1 MVALR
6 WGATLHHAV
15 HKGSMRL
22 SKIKLAGFK
31 SFVDPTTIV
40 LPSNLVGVVGP
51 NGCGKSNVIDAV
63 RWVMGET
70 SAKNLR
76 GESMADVIFNGSA
89 NRKPIGAATIE
100 LVFDNADGVIGGQ
113 FANYGE
119 VAVRRTVTRDGQS
132 QYFLN
137 NVRCR
142 RKDITHI
149 FLGTGLGPRS
159 YAIIEQG
166 MISRLIE
173 AKPEEMRAHLEEAAG
188 ISKYKERRRETENR
202 IRHTRDNLDRLN
214 DLREEV
220 ENQLAHLQKQARAAE
235 RHTALKDEQRQVQ
248 AELLAIDLKNI
259 DARVHEEGMAL
270 ARQKTEL
277 EAAIAAQR
285 RVETEIEEARQQQ
298 ILAGDE
304 LNATTARHYSVD
316 LEISHLEQAIEHNRA
331 TRERQQMDLEE
342 ANQRLA
348 DISAEISQD
357 EAQLRE
363 LDKQLEELAPGVDE
377 VQRKAQT
384 SSTRLD
390 SAEKELARWQENW
403 NAFSEELNQA
413 RRVVEVETA
422 RIGHLHE
429 KQEQLSQR
437 RASLDQE
444 RGSISLNEL
453 EDRLAALIRAERELG
468 EREQQVT
475 KRFQETVRELEALRR
490 ASESAATE
498 LQDVRGELDSSRARL
513 GALETLQ
520 RAALGGDEA
529 SATEWLEAQQLGDR
543 KRLAQKLEVADGWQ
557 TAVETV
563 LGDFLQAVSVEKVDK
578 HLRSL
583 PDANVLLFEDDAL
596 KYAEDGKDGYLLA
609 HVRNAGPAA
618 DMLSAVRTAASLNE
632 AMALRGRLAHGESI
646 ITPEGVWLSR
656 NWVRVSRGD
665 AEAGG
670 VLTRET
676 EMREIKSSMR
686 SLESRLASLTARQ
699 SEAKAG
705 IERQEAAREQL
716 HDARTKAAKEHGAA
730 AARLAA
736 LRAEFDKSRQ
746 RSLALGEDS
755 QNIEQSLDEVA
766 NAIRESEAKLASAA
780 EQSGLLDS
788 KVADL
793 QGQQLQLLKEVESAR
808 AQAEADREEFHSLT
822 IKVQSQRSSRESATT
837 TLERALS
844 QRGQL
849 MDRVE
854 SLKAHL
860 AGGEAPLAEL
870 QDKLQAQLA
879 LKVTVDDELRGKH
892 EALEQANN
900 GLREQETR
908 RSEQEKKVSAVR
920 ESADTMRMA
929 VRELEIRRENIA
941 ERFAATGMVL
951 EEVQQGLPADYT
963 PEAWNAR
970 LEKIQTRLDRIGT
983 VNLLAIEEFEEQ
995 SERAKYLEEQHADL
1009 SKALDTLERAIRKI
1023 DKETRQRFQEVFD
1036 AVNVGLK
1043 KLFPRLF
1050 GGGHAYMSLEGDDLL
1065 NAGVT
1070 VMAQPPGKR
1079 NSSIHLLSGGE
1090 KALTAVALVFSIFE
1104 LNPAPFCLL
1113 DEVDAPLDDANVGR
1127 FCDIVREM
1135 SANVQF
1141 LFITHNKV
1149 TMEMASQLTGVTMGE
1164 PGVSRLVSVDIDE
1177 AVKLAG

>member
-1 MVALR
+1 
-6 WGATLHHAV
+6 
-15 HKGSMRL
+15 MRL
-22 SKIKLAGFK
+22 SKIKLSGFK
-31 SFVDPTTIV
+31 SFVDPTTII

-63 RWVMGET
+63 RWVMGES

-76 GESMADVIFNGSA
+76 GESMTDVIFNGSA
-89 NRKPIGAATIE
+89 NRKPIGAASIE
-100 LVFDNADGVIGGQ
+100 LVFDNADGMIGGQ

-214 DLREEV
+214 DLREEID
-220 ENQLAHLQKQARAAE
+220 NQLRHLQKQARAAE
-235 RHTALKDEQRQVQ
+235 RHKVLKDEQRQVE
-248 AELLAIDLKNI
+248 AELLAIELKDLDVRIHDENM
-259 DARVHEEGMAL
+259 RLE
-270 ARQKTEL
+270 RQKTEL

-285 RVETEIEEARQQQ
+285 RLESQIEEARQAQ

-331 TRERQQMDLEE
+331 TRERQEMDLQE

-348 DISAEISQD
+348 EISDEISKD
-357 EAQLRE
+357 EAQLRD
-363 LDKQLEELAPGVDE
+363 LDAKLAELAPGLDD
-377 VQRKAQT
+377 VQRNAQV
-384 SSTRLD
+384 
-390 SAEKELARWQENW
+390 SAERLERAEQELAKWQESW
-403 NAFSEELNQA
+403 NSFSDSLNES
-413 RRVVEVETA
+413 RRVVEVETT
-422 RIGHLHE
+422 RIEHLN
-429 KQEQLSQR
+429 EQQIQLETR
-437 RASLDQE
+437 RTSLEEERGTISLD
-444 RGSISLNEL
+444 EL
-453 EDRLAALIRAERELG
+453 EERLAELVKAETELAG
-468 EREQQVT
+468 REQQVT
-475 KRFQETVRELEALRR
+475 SRLQETARQLEGLRDDSDTI
-490 ASESAATE
+490 ANE
-498 LQDVRGELDSSRARL
+498 LQDARGELESSRACYA
-513 GALETLQ
+513 ALETLQ
-520 RAALGGDEA
+520 EAALGGDESTA
-529 SATEWLEAQQLGDR
+529 AEWLANQKLGDR
-543 KRLAQKLEVADGWQ
+543 QRLAQKLKVSGNWQ

-563 LGDFLQAVSVEKVDK
+563 LGDFLQAVSVEKVDR

-583 PDANVLLFEDDAL
+583 PSANILLFEDDAL
-596 KYAEDGKDGYLLA
+596 KYNEDGRDGSLLA
-609 HVRNAGPAA
+609 QVSNAGPAA
-618 DMLSAVRTAASLNE
+618 ELLAAVRTAASLDE
-632 AMALRGRLAHGESI
+632 AMALRSRLAQGESV

-656 NWVRVSRGD
+656 NWVRVSNQD

-670 VLTRET
+670 VLSREQ
-676 EMREIKSSMR
+676 EMRELETAIR
-686 SLESRLASLTARQ
+686 SLEVRVEGLTGQQDENRTGIGKAE
-699 SEAKAG
+699 SERK
-705 IERQEAAREQL
+705 QL
-716 HDARTKAAKEHGAA
+716 HDAQTVAAKDHAAA
-730 AARLAA
+730 AARLSAM
-736 LRAEFDKSRQ
+736 RTEFDKSRQ

-755 QNIEQSLDEVA
+755 QSIDEALSEVA
-766 NAIRESEAKLASAA
+766 GSLRESESRLAGAR
-780 EQSGLLDS
+780 EQSAQLKSRSAGLQS
-788 KVADL
+788 
-793 QGQQLQLLKEVESAR
+793 QQEQL
-808 AQAEADREEFHSLT
+808 QAEADAARGQAETDREAYNNLT
-822 IKVQSQRSSRESATT
+822 IEVQSQRSSRESATT
-837 TLERALS
+837 MLERALS
-844 QRGQL
+844 QRTQFT
-849 MDRVE
+849 DRVD
-854 SLKAHL
+854 SLKVHL
-860 AGGEAPLAEL
+860 EEGKAPLADL
-870 QDKLQAQLA
+870 QEKLQAQLA
-879 LKVTVDDELRGKH
+879 LKVTVDDELRSRH
-892 EALEQANN
+892 EALEQAND
-900 GLREQETR
+900 GLREQELL
-908 RSEQEKKVSAVR
+908 RSDQEKAVAEVR
-920 ESADTMRMA
+920 ERADSLRMA
-929 VRELEIRRENIA
+929 VREQEIRREGIA
-941 ERFAATGMVL
+941 EKFAQTGMGL
-951 EEVQQGLPADYT
+951 EDVQQSLPDDYT
-963 PEAWNAR
+963 RDGWEAR
-970 LEKIQTRLDRIGT
+970 LEKIQRRLERIGT

-995 SERAKYLEEQHADL
+995 SERAKYLEEQHGDL
-1009 SKALDTLERAIRKI
+1009 SAALETLEKAIRKI

-1036 AVNVGLK
+1036 SVNAGLK

-1050 GGGHAYMSLEGDDLL
+1050 GGGHAYMSLEGEDLL

-1141 LFITHNKV
+1141 LFISHNKV
-1149 TMEMASQLTGVTMGE
+1149 TMELASQLMGVTMGE

>member
-1 MVALR
+1 
-6 WGATLHHAV
+6 
-15 HKGSMRL
+15 MRL
-22 SKIKLAGFK
+22 SKIKLSGFK
-31 SFVDPTTIV
+31 SFVDPTSII

-89 NRKPIGAATIE
+89 NRKPIGQATIE
-100 LVFDNADGVIGGQ
+100 LVFDNADGTIGGQ

-173 AKPEEMRAHLEEAAG
+173 AKPEEMRTHLEEAAG

-220 ENQLAHLQKQARAAE
+220 ENQLRHLQKQARAAE
-235 RHTALKDEQRQVQ
+235 RHKVLKDEQRQLE
-248 AELLAIDLKNI
+248 AELLAIDLQTI
-259 DARVHEEGMAL
+259 DARVSEEGMAL
-270 ARQKTEL
+270 SRQKTEL
-277 EAAIAAQR
+277 EAAIASQR
-285 RVETEIEEARQQQ
+285 RVEAEIEEARQKQ

-331 TRERQQMDLEE
+331 TRERQQMDIEE
-342 ANQRLA
+342 ARERLT
-348 DISAEISQD
+348 EISTEISND

-363 LDKQLEELAPGVDE
+363 LDKRLEELAPGMDE
-377 VQRKAQT
+377 IERTAQN
-384 SSTRLD
+384 SAERLEQ
-390 SAEKELARWQENW
+390 AEKELSRWQENW
-403 NAFSEELNQA
+403 NSFSDELNEV

-422 RIGHLHE
+422 RISHLHE
-429 KQEQLSQR
+429 KQEQLEQR
-437 RASLDQE
+437 RSSLEEE
-444 RGSISLNEL
+444 RGSISLEEL
-453 EDRLAALIRAERELG
+453 EVRVQELARAERDLG
-468 EREQQVT
+468 DREQQVT
-475 KRFQETVRELEALRR
+475 DRLQETLQQLESQRKR
-490 ASESAATE
+490 SEAIANE
-498 LQDVRGELDSSRARL
+498 AQDVRGELDTSRARL
-513 GALETLQ
+513 VALETLQ
-520 RAALGGDEA
+520 QAALGADEERA
-529 SATEWLEAQQLGDR
+529 ADWLAAQQLDKR
-543 KRLAQKLEVADGWQ
+543 QRLAQKLQVDDGWQ

-578 HLRSL
+578 HLRNL

-609 HVRNAGPAA
+609 RVKNAGPAA
-618 DMLSAVRTAASLNE
+618 EALAHVRAAASLSE
-632 AMALRGRLAHGESI
+632 AMALRGRLNQGESV

-656 NWVRVSRGD
+656 NWVRVSYGD
-665 AEAGG
+665 GEAGG
-670 VLTRET
+670 ILSRET
-676 EMREIKSSMR
+676 EMRELEGSIR
-686 SLESRLASLTARQ
+686 SFESRLSSLDEQQIAL
-699 SEAKAG
+699 KAD
-705 IERQEAAREQL
+705 IKSQEAAREKLQE
-716 HDARTKAAKEHGAA
+716 AKTKAAKEHGAA
-730 AARLAA
+730 AARLSA
-736 LRAEFDKSRQ
+736 LRTEFDKSRQ
-746 RSLALGEDS
+746 RSLALGKDS
-755 QNIEQSLDEVA
+755 QGVDASLGDVDTA
-766 NAIRESEAKLASAA
+766 LRESQATLEAARQ
-780 EQSGLLDS
+780 QSGQLEGRVDELHERQR
-788 KVADL
+788 VLVEEADA
-793 QGQQLQLLKEVESAR
+793 AR
-808 AQAEADREEFHSLT
+808 EQAEADRDAYHNLT
-822 IKVQSQRSSRESATT
+822 IEVQSQRSSRESATT

-844 QRGQL
+844 QQSQL
-849 MDRVE
+849 TDRME
-854 SLKAHL
+854 SLKVHL
-860 AGGEAPLAEL
+860 QEGEAPLEEL
-870 QDKLQAQLA
+870 QEKLQVQLA

-892 EALEQANN
+892 EALEQANET
-900 GLREQETR
+900 LRAQELR
-908 RSEQEKKVSAVR
+908 RAEQEKAVSEVR

-929 VRELEIRRENIA
+929 VRELEIRREGIA
-941 ERFAATGMVL
+941 EKFTATGLQL
-951 EEVQQGLPADYT
+951 EEVQQSLPEDYT
-963 PEAWNAR
+963 PEAWQER
-970 LEKIQTRLDRIGT
+970 LEKVQRRLDRIGT

-995 SERAKYLEEQHADL
+995 SERAKYLQEQHADL
-1009 SKALDTLERAIRKI
+1009 SAALETLEKAIRKI
-1023 DKETRQRFQEVFD
+1023 DRETRQRFQEVFD
-1036 AVNVGLK
+1036 AINAGLK

-1065 NAGVT
+1065 NSGVT

-1149 TMEMASQLTGVTMGE
+1149 TMELASQLMGVTMGE

>member
-1 MVALR
+1 
-6 WGATLHHAV
+6 
-15 HKGSMRL
+15 MRL
-22 SKIKLAGFK
+22 SKIKLSGFK
-31 SFVDPTTIV
+31 SFVDPTTII

-63 RWVMGET
+63 RWVMGES

-89 NRKPIGAATIE
+89 NRKPIGAASIE
-100 LVFDNADGVIGGQ
+100 LVFDNADGTIGGQ

-173 AKPEEMRAHLEEAAG
+173 AKPEDMRAHLEEAAG

-220 ENQLAHLQKQARAAE
+220 ENQLRHLQKQARAAE
-235 RHTALKDEQRQVQ
+235 RHKVLKEEQRQVE
-248 AELLAIDLKNI
+248 AELLAIDLKEI
-259 DARVHEEGMAL
+259 DTKVHDEGMAL

-285 RVETEIEEARQQQ
+285 RVEAEIEEARQQQ

-348 DISAEISQD
+348 EIGAEISND
-357 EAQLRE
+357 EAQLAE
-363 LDKQLEELAPGVDE
+363 LDQRLAEMTPGLDE
-377 VQRKAQT
+377 IQRTAQT
-384 SSTRLD
+384 SAGTLERS
-390 SAEKELARWQENW
+390 EKELARWQENW
-403 NAFSEELNQA
+403 NSFSEELNNA
-413 RRVVEVETA
+413 RRTVEVETA

-429 KQEQLSQR
+429 KQEQLQQR
-437 RASLDQE
+437 RSSLEEE
-444 RGSISLNEL
+444 RGSISLDEL
-453 EDRLAALIRAERELG
+453 ENRLAELIRAESELAR
-468 EREQQVT
+468 REQQVND
-475 KRFQETVRELEALRR
+475 RFQKAARELESLREQ
-490 ASESAATE
+490 SEAAANE
-498 LQDVRGELDSSRARL
+498 MQGARGELESSRARL
-513 GALETLQ
+513 AALETLQ
-520 RAALGGDEA
+520 KAALGGDEA
-529 SATEWLEAQQLGDR
+529 SAAEWLDQQNLGDR
-543 KRLAQKLEVADGWQ
+543 QRLAQKLEVNAPWQ
-557 TAVETV
+557 RAVETV
-563 LGDFLQAVSVEKVDK
+563 LGDFLQAVSVTKVDK
-578 HLRSL
+578 HLRNL
-583 PDANVLLFEDDAL
+583 PNANVLLFEDDAL
-596 KYAEDGKDGYLLA
+596 KYAEDGRDGYLLSQ
-609 HVRNAGPAA
+609 VNSAGPAA
-618 DMLSAVRTAASLNE
+618 EALANVRTANTLDE
-632 AMALRGRLAHGESI
+632 ALARRGRLGQGESV
-646 ITPEGVWLSR
+646 ITPEGVWFSR
-656 NWVRVSRGD
+656 NWVRVSSQD
-665 AEAGG
+665 ADSGG
-670 VLTRET
+670 VLSREQ
-676 EMREIKSSMR
+676 EIRDLESSIR
-686 SLESRLASLTARQ
+686 SLEKRVESLEGKQGHIKTDIEKLE
-699 SEAKAG
+699 SEHK
-705 IERQEAAREQL
+705 QL
-716 HDARTKAAKEHGAA
+716 HEAQSIAGKDHAGAS
-730 AARLAA
+730 ARLAA
-736 LRAEFDKSRQ
+736 MRTEFDKSRQ

-755 QNIEQSLDEVA
+755 QSIEAQMTEAADAV
-766 NAIRESEAKLASAA
+766 REAEAKLKAA
-780 EQSGLLDS
+780 GELSSQLEGRAEGLQSQQ
-788 KVADL
+788 ADL
-793 QGQQLQLLKEVESAR
+793 LREVEAAR
-808 AQAEADREEFHSLT
+808 LQSEADRDAYHNLT
-822 IKVQSQRSSRESATT
+822 IEVQSQRSSRESATT

-844 QRGQL
+844 QRTQFH
-849 MDRVE
+849 DRVD
-854 SLKAHL
+854 SLKVHL
-860 AGGEAPLAEL
+860 NDGKEPLSEF

-892 EALEQANN
+892 ESLEQANET
-900 GLREQETR
+900 LREQEQR
-908 RSEQEKKVSAVR
+908 RAEQEKNVNTVR
-920 ESADTMRMA
+920 ESADGMRMA
-929 VRELEIRRENIA
+929 VRELEIRREGIA
-941 ERFAATGMVL
+941 ERFAATGLVL
-951 EEVQQGLPADYT
+951 EEIQQALPEEYT
-963 PEAWNAR
+963 QEGWQAR
-970 LEKIQTRLDRIGT
+970 LEKIQRSLDRIGT

-995 SERAKYLEEQHADL
+995 SERSKYLEEQHADL
-1009 SKALDTLERAIRKI
+1009 SAALETLEKAIRKI

-1036 AVNVGLK
+1036 KVNTGLK
-1043 KLFPRLF
+1043 RLFPRLF
-1050 GGGHAYMSLEGDDLL
+1050 GGGHAYMSLEGEDLL
-1065 NAGVT
+1065 NSGVT

-1113 DEVDAPLDDANVGR
+1113 DEVDAPLDDANVSR
-1127 FCDIVREM
+1127 FCEIVREM

-1149 TMEMASQLTGVTMGE
+1149 TMELASQLMGVTMGE

>member
-1 MVALR
+1 
-6 WGATLHHAV
+6 
-15 HKGSMRL
+15 MRL
-22 SKIKLAGFK
+22 SKIKLSGFK
-31 SFVDPTTIV
+31 SFVDPTTII

-89 NRKPIGAATIE
+89 NRKPIGAASIE
-100 LVFDNADGVIGGQ
+100 LVFDNADGTIGGQ

-220 ENQLAHLQKQARAAE
+220 ENQLRHLQKQARAAE
-235 RHTALKDEQRQVQ
+235 RHKVLKDEQRQVE
-248 AELLAIDLKNI
+248 AELLAIDLQEING
-259 DARVHEEGMAL
+259 RVHDEGMRM

-285 RVETEIEEARQQQ
+285 RVEAEIEEARQQQ
-298 ILAGDE
+298 ILAGDQ
-304 LNATTARHYSVD
+304 LNATTARHYAVD

-331 TRERQQMDLEE
+331 TRERQEMDLEE
-342 ANQRLA
+342 ARQRLA
-348 DISAEISQD
+348 DVGTEISND

-363 LDKQLEELAPGVDE
+363 LDEKLAELAPGLDDM
-377 VQRKAQT
+377 QRTAQA
-384 SSTRLD
+384 
-390 SAEKELARWQENW
+390 SAERLERAEADLGRWQDGW
-403 NAFSEELNQA
+403 NEFSQELNEM

-422 RIGHLHE
+422 RIEHLN
-429 KQEQLSQR
+429 EQNVQLTTR
-437 RASLDQE
+437 RESLEQE
-444 RGSISLNEL
+444 RGSISLDEL
-453 EDRLAALIRAERELG
+453 ETRLAELVREEAELAR
-468 EREQQVT
+468 REQQVT
-475 KRFQETVRELEALRR
+475 GRFRETTSKLESLREQGEEA
-490 ASESAATE
+490 AAE
-498 LQDVRGELDSSRARL
+498 LQSVRGELESARARFA
-513 GALETLQ
+513 ALETLQ
-520 RAALGGDEA
+520 QAALGGDEA
-529 SATEWLEAQQLGDR
+529 IATEWLENQQLGSR
-543 KRLAQKLEVADGWQ
+543 QRLAQKLKVSGNWEI
-557 TAVETV
+557 AVETV
-563 LGDFLQAVSVEKVDK
+563 LGDFLQAVSVEKVDR
-578 HLRSL
+578 HLRNL
-583 PDANVLLFEDDAL
+583 PNANVLLFEDDAL
-596 KYAEDGKDGYLLA
+596 KYAEDGREGYLLA
-609 HVRNAGPAA
+609 EVTNAGPAA
-618 DMLSAVRTAASLNE
+618 EMLAKVRTAASLDE
-632 AMALRGRLAHGESI
+632 AMALRARLGQGESV
-646 ITPEGVWLSR
+646 ITPEGVWMSR
-656 NWVRVSRGD
+656 NWLRVSSRD
-665 AEAGG
+665 AETGG
-670 VLTRET
+670 VLAREQ
-676 EMREIKSSMR
+676 EMRELEGTIR
-686 SLESRLASLTARQ
+686 SLEVRLEGLTGKQGSIKTDIGRY
-699 SEAKAG
+699 EN
-705 IERQEAAREQL
+705 ERKQL
-716 HDARTKAAKEHGAA
+716 HDAQTTAGKEHAAA

-736 LRAEFDKSRQ
+736 LRTEFDKSRQ

-755 QNIEQSLDEVA
+755 QSIDAKLQQVA
-766 NAIRESEAKLASAA
+766 ESIRESESRLGNARSQAGQLEERK
-780 EQSGLLDS
+780 EGL
-788 KVADL
+788 KARQADL
-793 QGQQLQLLKEVESAR
+793 QAEVEAAR
-808 AQAEADREEFHSLT
+808 QQAKADRDAFNSMT
-822 IKVQSQRSSRESATT
+822 IEVQSQRSSRESATT
-837 TLERALS
+837 MLERALS
-844 QRGQL
+844 QRTQL
-849 MDRVE
+849 NDRVD

-860 AGGEAPLAEL
+860 QEGEAPLADL
-870 QDKLQAQLA
+870 QEKLQAQLA
-879 LKVTVDDELRGKH
+879 LKVTVDDELRGRH

-900 GLREQETR
+900 HLREHELR
-908 RSEQEKKVSAVR
+908 RADQEKKVGEVR
-920 ESADTMRMA
+920 EQADNMRMA
-929 VRELEIRRENIA
+929 VRELEIRREGVA
-941 ERFAATGMVL
+941 ERFAATGLEHEVVL
-951 EEVQQGLPADYT
+951 QELPEDYSR
-963 PEAWNAR
+963 ERWDAR
-970 LEKIQTRLDRIGT
+970 LEKIQRRLDRIGT

-1009 SKALDTLERAIRKI
+1009 SSALETLEKAIRKI

-1036 AVNVGLK
+1036 SVNTGLK
-1043 KLFPRLF
+1043 RLFPRLF

-1149 TMEMASQLTGVTMGE
+1149 TMELASQLMGVTMGE